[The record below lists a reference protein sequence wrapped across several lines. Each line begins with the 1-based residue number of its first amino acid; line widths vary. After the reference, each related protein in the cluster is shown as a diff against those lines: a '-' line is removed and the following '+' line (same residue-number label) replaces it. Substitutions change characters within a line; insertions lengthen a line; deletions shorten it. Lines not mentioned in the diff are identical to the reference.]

1 MDREAYKIFATLEH
15 RHWWFLGRRKLYG
28 ALLRDVLTRD
38 RGAPP
43 ADLTVLD
50 VGCGTGGF
58 LGELGRLGRVVG
70 LEMESAAIE
79 HCRGQGFTDTLVA
92 RCDAVP
98 LAAGCADVACLFDV
112 LEHTPDDVAV
122 LREVRRSLAPGGHV
136 AVSVPAYQFLF
147 AHNDRT
153 AHHFRRYTRGRLL
166 KALREAG
173 FEVRRATYVNVLLGL
188 FIVPAV
194 LLFKLKERVFG
205 PPSAPGANNLTVRTP
220 RLLNALFA
228 KIFAGER
235 HVLRHVSSPFGH
247 SVFAVARNPG

>member
-79 HCRGQGFTDTLVA
+79 HCRGQGFTDTQGRTQVA
-92 RCDAVP
+92 PA
-98 LAAGCADVACLFDV
+98 
-112 LEHTPDDVAV
+112 T
-122 LREVRRSLAPGGHV
+122 SLYRHDTE
-136 AVSVPAYQFLF
+136 S
-147 AHNDRT
+147 
-153 AHHFRRYTRGRLL
+153 
-166 KALREAG
+166 
-173 FEVRRATYVNVLLGL
+173 LLGPRGK
-188 FIVPAV
+188 VP
-194 LLFKLKERVFG
+194 G
-205 PPSAPGANNLTVRTP
+205 
-220 RLLNALFA
+220 
-228 KIFAGER
+228 KIDSR
-235 HVLRHVSSPFGH
+235 
-247 SVFAVARNPG
+247 